1 MTFAI
6 AARCAST
13 GRFGV
18 GVATLSPAVGGRTGH
33 FAPNFGVVL
42 TMAYTDPRL
51 GSLGTDLLR
60 MSYSAP
66 KVLKELEASDPNVE
80 HRQLAVI
87 DLDGHAVARTGAK
100 NNKWCGAHIETNL
113 VALGNNL
120 TSEKTCTAMFETYKS
135 LENDTLEERLLRALE
150 AGRDAGGQNGGQL
163 SAALVTYGTRIYH
176 YINLR
181 VDAHDEPVGE
191 LRRVYEV
198 YRPYITYYYDRP
210 ADPGRWGTKQ
220 QWKKRWLAVGNDA
233 SIKAG

>member
-6 AARCAST
+6 AARCTKT
-13 GRFGV
+13 GRFGI

-51 GSLGTDLLR
+51 GFLGADLLR

-66 KVLKELEASDPNVE
+66 KILKELEASDANVE

-87 DLDGHAVARTGAK
+87 DLDGNAVARTGTK
-100 NNKWCGAHIETNL
+100 NNKWCGAKTEKNL

-120 TSEKTCTAMFETYKS
+120 TSENTCTAMFETYRS
-135 LENDTLEERLLRALE
+135 LEHETLEERLLRAIE

-163 SAALVTYGTRIYH
+163 SAALVSYGTRIYH
-176 YINLR
+176 YLNLR
-181 VDAHDEPVGE
+181 VDAHDEPVAE

-198 YRPYITYYYDRP
+198 YRPYITYYYERP
-210 ADPGRWGTKQ
+210 AEPERWGTKQ
-220 QWKKRWLAVGNDA
+220 QWKQRWLAEQKGGQ
-233 SIKAG
+233 SSTG

>member
-6 AARCAST
+6 AARCTKT

-18 GVATLSPAVGGRTGH
+18 GIATLSPAVGGRCPH

-51 GSLGTDLLR
+51 GHLGTELLK

-66 KVLKELEASDPNVE
+66 RVLKDLESSDANIE

-87 DLDGHAVARTGAK
+87 DLDGNAVARTGARD
-100 NNKWCGAHIETNL
+100 NKWCGAHTEKNL

-120 TSEKTCTAMFETYKS
+120 TSERTVTSMVETYNT
-135 LENDTLEERLLRALE
+135 LAGETLEERLLRAIE

-163 SAALVTYGTRIYH
+163 SAALVSYGTKVYP

-181 VDAHDEPVGE
+181 VDVHDEPIGD
-191 LRRVYEV
+191 LRRVYEAF
-198 YRPYITYYYDRP
+198 RPYITYYYERP
-210 ADPGRWGTKQ
+210 AEPERWGTKK
-220 QWKKRWLAVGNDA
+220 QWKEKWLAEQPSA
-233 SIKAG
+233 KR